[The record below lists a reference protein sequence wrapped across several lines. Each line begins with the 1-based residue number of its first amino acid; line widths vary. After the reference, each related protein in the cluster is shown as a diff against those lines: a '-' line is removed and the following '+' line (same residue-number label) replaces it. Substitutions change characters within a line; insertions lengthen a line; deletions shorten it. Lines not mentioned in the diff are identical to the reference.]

1 MSNMLRPLRVEKS
14 QSHEGLYLM
23 GALLSD
29 TADPELG
36 LFPTMTVRDNGIF
49 ITREEEDFLV
59 LTYSFQAGEHSRE
72 QLEEL
77 ASQVL
82 RQRPVDNEFLI
93 NNGFKQEYGARAN
106 MRKSRSISPHT
117 TRTLRR
123 TRHTHSQGSESQRL
137 ELA

>member
-1 MSNMLRPLRVEKS
+1 MSKKLRPLR
-14 QSHEGLYLM
+14 
-23 GALLSD
+23 GASLSGI
-29 TADPELG
+29 ADPELG
-36 LFPTMTVRDNGIF
+36 LFPTMIVRDNGIF
-49 ITREEEDFLV
+49 ITREEEDFLA

-82 RQRPVDNEFLI
+82 RQRHVDDEFLI

-106 MRKSRSISPHT
+106 MRKSRSISLHAT
-117 TRTLRR
+117 STLRT